1 MSNKVKWMHNAFAG
15 APVLT
20 NNWGSLTALL
30 DACLVTGFNLKTV
43 MALAR
48 TGDVATATIGT
59 GHGFVV
65 DQVVLVEGC
74 DQPSYNGEFT
84 VTAITST
91 TVSFRVDV
99 DGGEPAS
106 PATTQTSIT
115 MKIAPLGFETV
126 FTGTN
131 KRVYRSPN
139 PLSNRHYL
147 RVDDSLPE
155 GYMTTWAKFARVTI
169 AEGMADI
176 DTFVGAQAPFT
187 PGAPTRNEV
196 PTGSGTTMY
205 AGWFKWYYARQSYA
219 ETSGDNGNWSRSW
232 VLIGDDR
239 GFFLVNSSGYQGDW
253 RVLHAFTDFDS
264 YKPGD
269 NFASY
274 LVSSERYQQASYTGG
289 SYPYQDAYSAYAQ
302 DTTGKICMR
311 DYTGIGGNCRLGMLS
326 LNDGNNQNISGRS
339 GAIPFPNGPDY
350 GLILHP
356 IYLRET
362 SGGHLR
368 GTLPGMFWVHQNQPY
383 GHLTKIDNVIGYE
396 DRKFL
401 YVTVSSYSSEANSC
415 GFCFDI
421 TGPWRP

>member
-30 DACLVTGFNLKTV
+30 DACIVTGFNLKTV
-43 MALAR
+43 TALAR
-48 TGDVATATIGT
+48 TGEVATATIGT

-131 KRVYRSPN
+131 KRAYRSPN

-155 GYMTTWAKFARVTI
+155 GYTTTWAKFARVTI

-196 PTGSGTTMY
+196 PSGSGTAMY
-205 AGWFKWYYARQSYA
+205 TGWFKWYYARSTAY
-219 ETSGDNGNWSRSW
+219 ENNGDSGAAARSW

-239 GFFLVNSSGYQGDW
+239 GFFLANSSGLGGDK

-264 YKPGD
+264 YRPGD

-274 LVSSERYQQASYTGG
+274 LIATENYSPTGSG
-289 SYPYQDAYSAYAQ
+289 NYFSYPSQYAYSAYSL
-302 DTTGKICMR
+302 DTTGKICLR
-311 DYTGIGGNCRLGMLS
+311 DYTGIGGNVRIGMLS
-326 LNDGNNQNISGRS
+326 LNDQNGQNVSGRS
-339 GAIPFPNGPDY
+339 AAIPFPNGPDY
-350 GLILHP
+350 GLIIHP
-356 IYLRET
+356 IYLRE

-368 GTLPGMFWVHQNQPY
+368 GTLPGIFWVHQNQPY

-401 YVTVSSYSSEANSC
+401 YVTVDYGSEGNTS
-415 GFCFDI
+415 GFMFDI
-421 TGPWRP
+421 TGPWRH

>member
-1 MSNKVKWMHNAFAG
+1 MSNKVKWMHNGFAG

-30 DACLVTGFNLKTV
+30 DACLVNGFNLKTV
-43 MALAR
+43 TALSR
-48 TGDVATATIGT
+48 TDDTATATIGS
-59 GHGFVV
+59 GHGFMV

-84 VTAITST
+84 ITAITST
-91 TVSFRVDV
+91 TVSFRVP
-99 DGGEPAS
+99 GEPAS
-106 PATTQTSIT
+106 PATTQTGIT
-115 MKIAPLGFETV
+115 MKIAPLDFEIA
-126 FTGTN
+126 FTGTH
-131 KRVYRSPN
+131 KRAYRSPN
-139 PLSNRHYL
+139 PQSNRHFL
-147 RVDDSLPE
+147 RVDDSLPS
-155 GYMTTWAKFARVTI
+155 GYTSTWAKFGRVTI
-169 AEGMADI
+169 AEGMSDI

-187 PGAPTRNEV
+187 PAAPTRNEV

-205 AGWFKWYYARQSYA
+205 VGWFKWYYARNSYN
-219 ETSGDNGNWSRSW
+219 ENSGDNGNWARSW
-232 VLIGDDR
+232 VLVGDDR
-239 GFFLVNSSGYQGDW
+239 GFFLINSSGYSGDK

-264 YKPGD
+264 YKAGD

-274 LVSSERYQQASYTGG
+274 LIASERYQQVSYTGG
-289 SYPYQDAYSAYAQ
+289 SYPYQDAYSCYSLE
-302 DTTGKICMR
+302 TTGKICMR
-311 DYTGIGGNCRLGMLS
+311 DYTQIGGNERLGMLS
-326 LNDGNNQNISGRS
+326 LNDQNAQSISGRT

-356 IYLRET
+356 IYLRE
-362 SGGHLR
+362 SSGHLR

-383 GHLTKIDNVIGYE
+383 GHLTMIDNVIGYE

-401 YVTVSSYSSEANSC
+401 YVTISSYSSETNSC